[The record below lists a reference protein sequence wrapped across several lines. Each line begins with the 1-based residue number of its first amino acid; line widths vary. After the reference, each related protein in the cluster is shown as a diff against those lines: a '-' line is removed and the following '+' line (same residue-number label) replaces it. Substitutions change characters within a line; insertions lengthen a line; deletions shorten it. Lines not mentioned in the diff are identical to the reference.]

1 MAKLTMLKCKA
12 ALKPGLHPDGG
23 TLYLRVAPGGS
34 RSWIQ
39 RLVIQGKRSDIGLG
53 AFPLVS
59 LAEAR
64 EAAFDNRRLAR
75 RGGDPVAGRREAKVP
90 TFREAVEKTIE
101 AMRARW
107 RKGGPTE
114 SIWRRTLEK
123 HAFPAFGDK
132 PVNLISR
139 EDVLRVVTPIW
150 TSKPEVAK
158 RTRQFTRSVLSWA
171 QAHGYVEHNVAGE
184 AIAGAL
190 PAATATRQHHRALPF
205 QDVPEALRIVDAS
218 KAGPAVKLCFNLV
231 VLTAV
236 RNGEARF
243 SRWAEFD
250 LEARMWTIPAER
262 TKVGTEHRVPLS
274 DAAVAVLEAARVLG
288 DGSGLVFPSPM
299 KRGRPLSD
307 MALTKLLRDAGL
319 SDRCVVHGFR
329 SSFRDWCAETG
340 KPREIAE
347 AALAHTVAGVEG
359 AYFRSDLFDRRRR
372 LMDHWASFVT
382 ASPAG
387 KVVPIHG

>member
-1 MAKLTMLKCKA
+1 MGKLTVLKARA
-12 ALKPGLHPDGG
+12 ASEPGLYGDGG
-23 TLYLRVAPGGS
+23 TLFLSVAPGGS
-34 RSWIQ
+34 KSWVQ
-39 RLVIQGKRSDIGLG
+39 RLTIRGKRTDIGLG
-53 AFPLVS
+53 GFPLVP

-64 EAAFDNRRLAR
+64 EKAIDNRRVAR
-75 RGGDPVAGRREAKVP
+75 AGGDPLAEKRRALVP
-90 TFREAVEKTIE
+90 TFKAALEETIK
-101 AMRARW
+101 AMRGRW
-107 RKGGPTE
+107 RKGSPTE

-123 HAFPAFGDK
+123 HAGPFMDK
-132 PVNLISR
+132 PVNAITR
-139 EDVLRVVTPIW
+139 EDVLRVLTPVW

-190 PAATATRQHHRALPF
+190 PTATATRQHHRALPHA
-205 QDVPEALRIVDAS
+205 DVPEALRVVDAS
-218 KAGPAVKLCFNLV
+218 KAGPAVKLCFRLT

-243 SRWAEFD
+243 AKWSEFD
-250 LEARMWTIPAER
+250 LEARTWTIPAER

-274 DAAVAVLEAARVLG
+274 DAAVAVLADARVLD
-288 DGSGLVFPSPM
+288 DGSGFVFPSPM

-307 MALTKLLRDAGL
+307 MSLTKLLRDAGL

-329 SSFRDWCAETG
+329 SSFRDWCADTG
-340 KPREIAE
+340 KPRELAE
-347 AALAHTVAGVEG
+347 AALAHSVNGVEG

-372 LMDHWASFVT
+372 LMDQWAGHAT
-382 ASPAG
+382 KTPAG
-387 KVVPIHG
+387 KVVALHG